1 LLPAGYNLASQTL
14 DTGYSILDTRRI
26 EDRESGIGNRESGIE
41 NMKNTVLS
49 EVFNQMAD
57 IMEILGEDRFR
68 INSYRKVARII
79 ADTPTDIETLLESGQ
94 LAKTPGIGKSSLAK
108 IQEFVETGTI
118 TAHQQL
124 LTKIPPTLLE
134 LLTIP
139 GVGPKGVKAVYDKLN
154 VTSIAEL
161 KDAIK
166 SGSLAQLAGFGDK
179 KAAAIAKGIE
189 FREKSTGRIRLD
201 QAQEAAGLVVEFLN
215 GLSGI
220 RRIQPAGS
228 LRRWAETIGDVDI
241 LVAAKKGKQI
251 IQAFIRLGRTRFS
264 QGGRPLAVQEVLAAG
279 PTKGSAIILLGS
291 PYGQTE
297 TSPVHVDVR
306 VVPEK
311 SFGAA
316 AQYFTGS
323 KEHNVR
329 LREIAI
335 KAKLKLNEY
344 GLFKGNKMIA
354 GPVEKEIYEK
364 LGLDYIDPLLREDR
378 GEVDA
383 AKTHS
388 LPELIEP
395 KDIKG
400 DLHVHTN
407 ASDGDCDIS
416 EIVRAAKQAGYKY
429 ICITDHSRSSAIA
442 NGLSPKRL
450 AQQIKK
456 IRKLNEQL
464 KGITILA
471 GTEVDILADSSLDF
485 DNKLLAELDF
495 VIAAIHSGLASSR
508 EKVTTRTLKAMDN
521 PYVHCI
527 AHPTGRLIGQREP
540 MDIDI
545 AAVIK
550 HAAQTHT
557 ALEVNANPWR
567 LDLKDTHCRM
577 AIEAQ
582 VMLAI
587 GTDAHSISGLGLMG
601 FGVATAGRGWVTK
614 ADVLNTFSAARI
626 KSWAKSKLKA

>member
-1 LLPAGYNLASQTL
+1 
-14 DTGYSILDTRRI
+14 
-26 EDRESGIGNRESGIE
+26 
-41 NMKNTVLS
+41 MKNTILS
-49 EVFNQMAD
+49 ELFNQMAD

-68 INSYRKVARII
+68 ISSYRKVARVISDI
-79 ADTPTDIETLLESGQ
+79 PNDIESLLATGR
-94 LAKTPGIGKSSLAK
+94 LAKIPGIGKSSLAK
-108 IQEFVETGTI
+108 IQEFVKTGTI
-118 TAHQQL
+118 TAHHQL
-124 LTKIPPTLLE
+124 PTKIPPSLLE

-139 GVGPKGVKAVYDKLN
+139 GMGPKGVKAIYEKLN
-154 VTSIAEL
+154 VTNIAEL
-161 KDAIK
+161 KAAID
-166 SGSLAQLAGFGDK
+166 SGSVADLPGFGDK
-179 KAAAIAKGIE
+179 KAAAIAKGIQ
-189 FREKSTGRIRLD
+189 FLEKSTGRIRLD
-201 QAQEAAGLVVEFLN
+201 QALDAAELVSEFLKN
-215 GLSGI
+215 LPGI
-220 RRIQPAGS
+220 QRIQTAGS

-241 LVAAKKGKQI
+241 LVAAGKGRQI
-251 IQAFIRLGRTRFS
+251 VQAFTSADF
-264 QGGRPLAVQEVLAAG
+264 VQQLLAAG
-279 PTKGSAIILLGS
+279 PTKGSAIIQA
-291 PYGQTE
+291 QTC
-297 TSPVHVDVR
+297 PVHVDVR

-323 KEHNVR
+323 KQHNVR
-329 LREIAI
+329 LREIAV

-344 GLFKGNKMIA
+344 GLFKADKMIA
-354 GPVEKEIYEK
+354 GAVEEEIYQK
-364 LGLDYIDPLLREDR
+364 LGLDYIDSLLREDR
-378 GEVDA
+378 GEIEA
-383 AKTHS
+383 AKTHT
-388 LPELIEP
+388 LPRLMELE
-395 KDIKG
+395 DIKG

-407 ASDGDCDIS
+407 ASDGDCNIS
-416 EIVRAAKQAGYKY
+416 EIAQAAKKAGYKY

-442 NGLSPKRL
+442 NGLSAKQL
-450 AQQIKK
+450 AQQIKY

-464 KGITILA
+464 KDITILA

-521 PYVHCI
+521 PYVNCI

-582 VMLAI
+582 VMLVI
-587 GTDAHSISGLGLMG
+587 GTDAHSITGLGLMG
-601 FGVATAGRGWVTK
+601 FGVATAARGWATK
-614 ADVLNTFSAARI
+614 TDVLNTFSLTKI
-626 KSWAKSKLKA
+626 KSWTKSKRP

>member
-1 LLPAGYNLASQTL
+1 
-14 DTGYSILDTRRI
+14 
-26 EDRESGIGNRESGIE
+26 
-41 NMKNTVLS
+41 MKNTVLS
-49 EVFNQMAD
+49 EVFDQMAD
-57 IMEILGEDRFR
+57 IMEMLGEARFR

-79 ADTPTDIETLLESGQ
+79 ADTPADVGTLLATGQ
-94 LAKTPGIGKSSLAK
+94 LAKIPGIGKSSLAK
-108 IQEFVETGTI
+108 IQEFVNTGTI

-139 GVGPKGVKAVYDKLN
+139 GVGPKGVKAVYEKLN

-161 KDAIK
+161 KDALK
-166 SGSLAQLAGFGDK
+166 GGSLAQLAGFGDK

-201 QAQEAAGLVVEFLN
+201 QAQEAAGLVGEFLN

-220 RRIQPAGS
+220 QRIQPAGS

-251 IQAFIRLGRTRFS
+251 IQAFTGARF
-264 QGGRPLAVQEVLAAG
+264 VQEVLAAG
-279 PTKGSAIILLGS
+279 PTKGSAII
-291 PYGQTE
+291 QTE
-297 TSPVHVDVR
+297 TAPVHVDVR

-323 KEHNVR
+323 KQHNVR

-364 LGLDYIDPLLREDR
+364 LGLDYVDPLLREDR
-378 GEVDA
+378 GEIDA

-407 ASDGDCDIS
+407 ASDGDCDTS
-416 EIVRAAKQAGYKY
+416 EIVRAAKRAGYKY
-429 ICITDHSRSSAIA
+429 ICITDHSHSSAIA

-450 AQQIKK
+450 AQQIKQ
-456 IRKLNEQL
+456 IHKLNEKL

-471 GTEVDILADSSLDF
+471 GTEVDILADGSLDF

-495 VIAAIHSGLASSR
+495 VIAAIHSGLAGSR

-582 VMLAI
+582 VKLVI